1 MTSRHTK
8 TFASVFLA
16 GTILSG
22 AAQAQGL
29 FGSSPA
35 DDSFYVSG
43 FVGATF
49 PGDADFSGTQEP
61 DAAIPAAVGGSVAGA
76 EANVDLD
83 FGTDIYYGGALG
95 YQLPFQFY
103 NTFHPRIEIEVSY
116 SEADVDSGAF
126 NDGIQTFSGDQTNL
140 FIYANNF
147 TDIRWTDNQVIV
159 PYIGG
164 GIGIAIVDTD
174 VQYFPGTVAGSPPTF
189 ALEESSDIGL
199 ATHTTIGVSFAA
211 NDTFEIY
218 TEGRY
223 QNTYFVDAERR
234 FVGGGADLFNA
245 DLDDTLDGF
254 TLTAGVRYRF

>member
-1 MTSRHTK
+1 MTSKFTK
-8 TFASVFLA
+8 TVLTALLV
-16 GTILSG
+16 GTAMSG

-29 FGSSPA
+29 FNSSPA
-35 DDSFYVSG
+35 DDSFYISG
-43 FVGATF
+43 FIGGAF
-49 PGDADFSGTQEP
+49 PSDADFSGTQEP

-83 FGTDIYYGGALG
+83 FGSDIYFGGAIG

-103 NTFHPRIEIEVSY
+103 NTFHPRVELEVSY
-116 SEADVDSGAF
+116 FKADVDSGAF
-126 NDGIQTFSGDQTNL
+126 NDGIQTFSGDQSNL
-140 FIYANNF
+140 FVYLNNF

-164 GIGIAIVDTD
+164 GIGIAIIDTD
-174 VQYFPGTVAGSPPTF
+174 VQYFPGTVEGSPPAF

-199 ATHTTIGVSFAA
+199 ATHTTLGVSFAA
-211 NDTFEIY
+211 NDTFEVY

-223 QNTYFVDAERR
+223 LNTYFVDAERR

-245 DLDDTLDGF
+245 DLDDTQDGF